1 MSLNRY
7 VRQLKPIQNNKV
19 NYVQQVQEAV
29 EKLPQE
35 KQLSVDSLVASDK
48 KYRTPMY
55 EAAGTIVALYGLKIK
70 KTDKSNTF
78 KFLATLSKTF
88 SII

>member
-35 KQLSVDSLVASDK
+35 KLDKVFEKPSFGKDTKDK
-48 KYRTPMY
+48 KYERFSK
-55 EAAGTIVALYGLKIK
+55 LKV
-70 KTDKSNTF
+70 
-78 KFLATLSKTF
+78 
-88 SII
+88 